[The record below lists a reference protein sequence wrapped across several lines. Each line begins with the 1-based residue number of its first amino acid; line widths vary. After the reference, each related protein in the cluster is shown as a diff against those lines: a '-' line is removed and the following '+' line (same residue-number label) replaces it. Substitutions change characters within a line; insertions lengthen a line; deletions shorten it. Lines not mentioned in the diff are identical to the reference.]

1 VVNEIINGV
10 TRVFEVAGVAIIALG
25 SLLALGRGFY
35 AWTRHRDAGAYYQ
48 LRSDLGRSI
57 LLGLEILVAADI
69 VRTVAIE
76 PTLLSVAVLG
86 LIVLIRTFL
95 SFSLDVEID
104 GAWPWRRFQ
113 SDRRPAGRPRASS
126 AGGVP
131 EQTSPRGQGDAAL

>member
-1 VVNEIINGV
+1 MVNQIISGV

-25 SLLALGRGFY
+25 SLLAFGRGFY
-35 AWTRHRDAGAYYQ
+35 GWTRHRDTGAYRQ

-95 SFSLDVEID
+95 SFSLDVEIE
-104 GAWPWRRFQ
+104 GAWPWQLSRR
-113 SDRRPAGRPRASS
+113 GASS

-131 EQTSPRGQGDAAL
+131 EETSPRGQGDSTR